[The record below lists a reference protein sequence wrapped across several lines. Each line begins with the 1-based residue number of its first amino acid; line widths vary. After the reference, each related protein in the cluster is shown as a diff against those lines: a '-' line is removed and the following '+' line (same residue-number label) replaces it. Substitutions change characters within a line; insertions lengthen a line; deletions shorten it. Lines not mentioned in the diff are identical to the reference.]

1 MRASLPRLYLT
12 VSGSA
17 HRLSS
22 MIKREF
28 FQTHWPV
35 PLLASVLALS
45 LAGLLLPSP
54 TGSAE
59 SPRPPAAPKSAPEPA
74 IQILSERELPAS
86 LAKATD
92 VRWASAGSIYL
103 ALRDQGVVET
113 PLEPAPAL
121 PREVVAGRAQLG
133 GFFYSTLLGA
143 SARHLVA
150 AAPGMAFTSVD
161 LGTQIRRDEAF
172 DAIHALDVQ
181 GDRLLILG
189 MRRDEQMKVGTDGA
203 IAWLGSLDKKL
214 ADLRPVAYDAT
225 GPGIRNMM
233 RCGGMRLGGVRFLTD
248 GRFVVVPGVQSGVQL
263 YDREGKAIRSWDT
276 GPLGIDS
283 DCGAL
288 SEEASRALIASIEDR
303 EEWTSRQRT
312 VDTVLPLPEG
322 IGLVLRSKED
332 GRLRWDLVVLKMDG
346 STSQH
351 HLPVEAGSG
360 FFHLRGDSLS
370 GKMIFLL
377 SEERAKD
384 HKYPAPRLF
393 VALPPKS
400 LTV

>member
-1 MRASLPRLYLT
+1 MSASLPHLYLT

-17 HRLSS
+17 HRLAS
-22 MIKREF
+22 MMKREF
-28 FQTHWPV
+28 FQTHGPV
-35 PLLASVLALS
+35 PLLASVLVLS
-45 LAGLLLPSP
+45 LAGHFLPNP
-54 TGSAE
+54 AGSAE
-59 SPRPPAAPKSAPEPA
+59 PTRPPGAKKPGPEPVFR
-74 IQILSERELPAS
+74 ILSDRELPAA

-92 VRWASAGSIYL
+92 VRWAGDRSIYL
-103 ALRDQGVVET
+103 ALRDQGVVEI

-121 PREVVAGRAQLG
+121 PREVVAGGAQLG

-203 IAWLGSLDKKL
+203 IAWLGSLDRKL

-233 RCGGMRLGGVRFLTD
+233 RCGGMRLGGVRFLED
-248 GRFVVVPGVQSGVQL
+248 GRFVVVPGVQAGVQL

-288 SEEASRALIASIEDR
+288 TEEASRALMASIEDR
-303 EEWTSRQRT
+303 EEWTSRRRT
-312 VDTVLPLPEG
+312 VDTVLPLPDG
-322 IGLVLRSKED
+322 IGLVLRSRES

-346 STSQH
+346 GTSRH
-351 HLPVEAGSG
+351 RLPVEAGG
-360 FFHLRGDSLS
+360 YHFHLRGDFRA
-370 GKMIFLL
+370 GKMVFLL
-377 SEERAKD
+377 SEERTKD

-393 VALPPKS
+393 VALPPS
-400 LTV
+400 H